1 MANGETISSYVCDLI
16 GQPAWGLK
24 RTHGSMFF
32 LEIGGPNS
40 YGKTSH
46 GLDRVHGDWHFL
58 FELCRW
64 SFWANNGIRISSQN
78 TPAHID
84 GVFANLELGVV
95 QAAVFSEGSE
105 DLNITFTSGISLRV
119 SPDEVYTELH
129 DTEWIFFL
137 PKELAWDKKKAT
149 LTIGSIHTTLKPI

>member
-1 MANGETISSYVCDLI
+1 MAIGETISSHLCDLI

-46 GLDRVHGDWHFL
+46 GIDRVHGDWHFL
-58 FELCRW
+58 FELCKW
-64 SFWANNGIRISSQN
+64 SFSVPNGIRISSQN
-78 TPAHID
+78 TPAGID

-95 QAAVFSEGSE
+95 QAAAFSDDTE
-105 DLNITFTSGISLRV
+105 DLSITFTSGISLRV
-119 SPDEVYTELH
+119 SPDEVDTEPD

-137 PKELAWDKKKAT
+137 PEELAWDKKKAT
-149 LTIGSIHTTLKPI
+149 LTIGSIHSTSKPI

>member
-1 MANGETISSYVCDLI
+1 
-16 GQPAWGLK
+16 
-24 RTHGSMFF
+24 MFF

-46 GLDRVHGDWHFL
+46 GIERVHGDWHFL
-58 FELCRW
+58 FELCKW
-64 SFWANNGIRISSQN
+64 SFAAPGRIHISSQD
-78 TPAHID
+78 TPADID

-95 QAAVFSEGSE
+95 QAAVFSEDSE
-105 DLNITFTSGISLRV
+105 DLSITFTSGISLRV
-119 SPDEVYTELH
+119 SPDESYTEPD

-149 LTIGSIHTTLKPI
+149 LTIGSIHGTSKPM